1 MLHEKRLG
9 GRVGARAAGV
19 SWSRMTIQ
27 SAGRFAV
34 LAVTAAVMASIL
46 GGCAV
51 IDRMSGVAE
60 TRRIQESGVAAR
72 ARIVEIWD
80 TGITL
85 NDDPVI
91 GIRAE
96 VTRADGTT
104 YTATIPKSLI
114 SRLDIPRFQP
124 GAVVD
129 VRIDPQDASRVALDV
144 YKYR

>member
-1 MLHEKRLG
+1 
-9 GRVGARAAGV
+9 
-19 SWSRMTIQ
+19 MTIQ
-27 SAGRFAV
+27 SSRRFAGFAAT
-34 LAVTAAVMASIL
+34 AVFVASIL
-46 GGCAV
+46 GGCAM

-60 TRRIQESGVAAR
+60 TKRLQEAGVAAR
-72 ARIVEIWD
+72 ARILEIWD
-80 TGITL
+80 TGITV
-85 NDDPVI
+85 NQDPVI

-129 VRIDPQDASRVALDV
+129 VRIDPQDSSKVALDA

>member
-1 MLHEKRLG
+1 MKARLH
-9 GRVGARAAGV
+9 
-19 SWSRMTIQ
+19 
-27 SAGRFAV
+27 RFAI
-34 LAVTAAVMASIL
+34 LALLL
-46 GGCAV
+46 GGCTM

-60 TRRIQESGVAAR
+60 TKRLQETGVAAQ
-72 ARIVEIWD
+72 ARILEIWD
-80 TGITL
+80 TGMTV

-114 SRLDIPRFQP
+114 SRLDVPRFQP

-129 VRIDPQDASRVALDV
+129 VRIDSQDPSKVALDA